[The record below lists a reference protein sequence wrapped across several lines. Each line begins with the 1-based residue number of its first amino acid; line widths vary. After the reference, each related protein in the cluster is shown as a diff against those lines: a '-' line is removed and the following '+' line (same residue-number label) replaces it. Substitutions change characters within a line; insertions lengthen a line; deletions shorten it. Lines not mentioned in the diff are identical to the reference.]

1 MNKISW
7 LLVQFSFPLLQFH
20 NLSLTI
26 NFAFGS
32 LVMNFKVSRDVIF
45 NMEVFTYEYF
55 SSLRMRDVSQ
65 LSDTLR
71 FFTLFPLI
79 DQQAYLSIW
88 QIKVLHTYSIIRLTR
103 ISCTKNMECEWGDQ
117 IFSFFMT
124 TIFQLEPW
132 IGWSLDSHLFTV
144 KETGLFQ
151 QSKNTKA
158 FIRQNC
164 KVQWL
169 LSTWSGQVLSFF
181 FLHVTPTCTD
191 VKLYFHYDVNYK
203 NLWN

>member
-32 LVMNFKVSRDVIF
+32 LVMNFKVIPDVIF

-103 ISCTKNMECEWGDQ
+103 ISCSIIWNVNVGDH
-117 IFSFFMT
+117 IFSFFNDDHFSIRALNRM
-124 TIFQLEPW
+124 E
-132 IGWSLDSHLFTV
+132 SR
-144 KETGLFQ
+144 
-151 QSKNTKA
+151 QSS
-158 FIRQNC
+158 IY
-164 KVQWL
+164 
-169 LSTWSGQVLSFF
+169 S
-181 FLHVTPTCTD
+181 
-191 VKLYFHYDVNYK
+191 
-203 NLWN
+203 

>member
-1 MNKISW
+1 MKNFLIVGPI
-7 LLVQFSFPLLQFH
+7 LFPLLQFH

-32 LVMNFKVSRDVIF
+32 LVMNFKVIPDVIF

-103 ISCTKNMECEWGDQ
+103 ISCSIIWNVNGVTK
-117 IFSFFMT
+117 FF
-124 TIFQLEPW
+124 P
-132 IGWSLDSHLFTV
+132 
-144 KETGLFQ
+144 
-151 QSKNTKA
+151 
-158 FIRQNC
+158 
-164 KVQWL
+164 
-169 LSTWSGQVLSFF
+169 
-181 FLHVTPTCTD
+181 FL
-191 VKLYFHYDVNYK
+191 
-203 NLWN
+203 